1 MSKQLDLYY
10 FKRKGNGNFGDE
22 LNVYIPKKLFDIDVI
37 RKTAKEAKAVFIGSV
52 LSPFISEDNFYMNT
66 PVKVW
71 GTGLIQDIPDNTKFI
86 RPLDIYA
93 LRGKYTK
100 AKLEKILNRTLGD
113 IPLGDP
119 GLLVSKCFTELDY
132 TKKYDYG
139 IIPHA
144 VDMNNPL
151 LEKFKFKNSIII
163 DTNEKV
169 PDFINKLVQCKCIVS
184 SAMHGLI
191 AADAYGIPNI
201 RFIASYKLIGGEFKF
216 NDYYSAFNL
225 DKHNII
231 DLRNSGDI
239 TELDFT
245 YNISQKQVEDIQN
258 KLIESFPYA

>member
-1 MSKQLDLYY
+1 
-10 FKRKGNGNFGDE
+10 
-22 LNVYIPKKLFDIDVI
+22 
-37 RKTAKEAKAVFIGSV
+37 
-52 LSPFISEDNFYMNT
+52 
-66 PVKVW
+66 
-71 GTGLIQDIPDNTKFI
+71 
-86 RPLDIYA
+86 
-93 LRGKYTK
+93 
-100 AKLEKILNRTLGD
+100 
-113 IPLGDP
+113 
-119 GLLVSKCFTELDY
+119 
-132 TKKYDYG
+132 
-139 IIPHA
+139 
-144 VDMNNPL
+144 MNNPL
-151 LEKFKFKNSIII
+151 LEKFKLKNSIII